1 MDWREYF
8 TPIVLERGREYFY
21 EDLVEVTYI
30 NKREI
35 NTIVFGSEEYN
46 VEIENIGTNN
56 MTMMCDCPH
65 AQDDNYCKHMAASMM
80 VFEELEGTVQKTN
93 KKKQIKID
101 QYALLQT
108 LTHASEGN
116 VKSFLFELCM
126 KNSDIYDNFMKEIA
140 QLEAENEAELHKPQS
155 LQAYKEEIRDIYKSY
170 MRRNFIDYT
179 DAMDMFNE
187 LESYLEDEVPKLY
200 DYPVRAIKMLNYAV
214 MLFGKYD
221 IDDSAGG
228 YTTLMNLVTDLSS
241 GIIDEA
247 NDKQQ
252 DEIFNIYLEL
262 LKGELLYEREMIE
275 EIFFG
280 HFESEAHLNAKLIYL
295 EHKAEK
301 ATPDSY
307 AQKNT
312 LEHLIIVYEELGL
325 SSDEIILKLKPYRH
339 TDQVRD
345 FLIEVE
351 INKGHHKKTVE
362 LIKEGMQS
370 KYPGIARMYHA
381 RLIRYF
387 KEIDHIDYVY
397 ELFNYV
403 IREHWSEMESYH
415 ELKSFY
421 TQEEWEQVRQYIFRQ
436 SNDEQIAHYFI
447 EEKLYD
453 RLLEGFIDGRF
464 YYRIFLHL
472 KEEFLSY
479 DKEKSLRIYTQI
491 IHTLAAEAKNRKEYK
506 GVMRYLQDMKQITGG
521 EIIAHRI
528 AKEWRILYKKRP
540 AMIDELNKVMG

>member
-1 MDWREYF
+1 
-8 TPIVLERGREYFY
+8 
-21 EDLVEVTYI
+21 
-30 NKREI
+30 
-35 NTIVFGSEEYN
+35 
-46 VEIENIGTNN
+46 
-56 MTMMCDCPH
+56 
-65 AQDDNYCKHMAASMM
+65 
-80 VFEELEGTVQKTN
+80 
-93 KKKQIKID
+93 
-101 QYALLQT
+101 
-108 LTHASEGN
+108 
-116 VKSFLFELCM
+116 
-126 KNSDIYDNFMKEIA
+126 
-140 QLEAENEAELHKPQS
+140 
-155 LQAYKEEIRDIYKSY
+155 
-170 MRRNFIDYT
+170 
-179 DAMDMFNE
+179 
-187 LESYLEDEVPKLY
+187 
-200 DYPVRAIKMLNYAV
+200 MLNYAV

-228 YTTLMNLVTDLSS
+228 YTSLMNLVTDLSS
-241 GIIDEA
+241 DIIDEA
-247 NDKQQ
+247 DDKQQ

-275 EIFFG
+275 EIFFE
-280 HFESEAHLNAKLIYL
+280 HFESEAQLNAKLIYL
-295 EHKAEK
+295 ERSAAQ

-339 TDQVRD
+339 TNQVRD

-351 INKGHHKKTVE
+351 INKEHHEKAVE

-370 KYPGIARMYHA
+370 EYPGIARMYHA

-387 KEIDHIDYVY
+387 KEIGYIDYAY

-403 IREHWSEMESYH
+403 IREHWSKMESYR
-415 ELKSFY
+415 ELKAFY

-436 SNDEQIAHYFI
+436 SNDGQLAHYFI

-453 RLLEGFIDGRF
+453 RLLEGFIEGRF
-464 YYRIFLHL
+464 YYRMFLHM
-472 KEEFLSY
+472 KEDLLSY
-479 DKEKSLRIYTQI
+479 DKEKSLHVYAQI
-491 IHTLAAEAKNRKEYK
+491 INTLAVNAKSHKEYK

-540 AMIDELNKVMG
+540 AMIDELNKVMK

>member
-1 MDWREYF
+1 MNWRSYF
-8 TPIVLERGREYFY
+8 KPIILERGKMYY
-21 EDLVEVTYI
+21 EDDLVEVAYVDKTS
-30 NKREI
+30 I
-35 NTIVFGSEEYN
+35 NTIVYGTEEYE
-46 VEIENIGTNN
+46 VEIENIGTDD
-56 MTMMCDCPH
+56 MTMICDCPY
-65 AQDDNYCKHMAASMM
+65 ALDDDYCKHIAASMM
-80 VFEELEGTVQKTN
+80 VFEELEGTIQKTN

-101 QYALLQT
+101 QNVLLQT
-108 LTHASEGN
+108 LTHASEVD

-126 KNSDIYDNFMKEIA
+126 KNSDIYEKFMKEIA
-140 QLEAENEAELHKPQS
+140 QLEAETEAKLHKPQS
-155 LQAYKEEIRDIYKSY
+155 LQTYKEEIRDIYKSY

-179 DAMDMFNE
+179 DAMHMFNE

-228 YTTLMNLVTDLSS
+228 YTSLMNLVTDLSS
-241 GIIDEA
+241 DIIDEA

-275 EIFFG
+275 EIFFE
-280 HFESEAHLNAKLIYL
+280 HFESEAQLNAKLIYL
-295 EHKAEK
+295 ERSAAQ

-351 INKGHHKKTVE
+351 INKGHHKKVVE

-381 RLIRYF
+381 LLIRYL
-387 KEIDHIDYVY
+387 KDIGHTDYVY

-403 IREHWSEMESYH
+403 IREHWSEMESYR

-421 TQEEWEQVRQYIFRQ
+421 TQEEWEQVRQYIFRK
-436 SNDEQIAHYFI
+436 SNDEQLAHYFI

-453 RLLEGFIDGRF
+453 RLLKGFKEGRF
-464 YYRIFLHL
+464 YYRMFLHM
-472 KEEFLSY
+472 KEDLLSY
-479 DKEKSLRIYTQI
+479 DKEKSLHVYAQI
-491 IHTLAAEAKNRKEYK
+491 INTLAVNAKSRKEYK

-528 AKEWRILYKKRP
+528 VKEWRILYKKRP
-540 AMIDELNKVMG
+540 AMIDELNKVMK

>member
-1 MDWREYF
+1 MNWRSYF
-8 TPIVLERGREYFY
+8 KPIILERGKMYY
-21 EDLVEVTYI
+21 EDDLVEVAYVDKTS
-30 NKREI
+30 I
-35 NTIVFGSEEYN
+35 NTIVYGTEEYE
-46 VEIENIGTNN
+46 VEIENIGTDD
-56 MTMMCDCPH
+56 MTMICDCPY
-65 AQDDNYCKHMAASMM
+65 ALDDDYCKHIAASMM
-80 VFEELEGTVQKTN
+80 VFEELEGTIQKTN

-101 QYALLQT
+101 QNVLLQT
-108 LTHASEGN
+108 LTHASEVD

-126 KNSDIYDNFMKEIA
+126 KNSDIYEKFMKEIA
-140 QLEAENEAELHKPQS
+140 QLEAENEAKLHKPQS
-155 LQAYKEEIRDIYKSY
+155 LQTYKEEIRDIYKSY

-179 DAMDMFNE
+179 DAMHMFIE

-228 YTTLMNLVTDLSS
+228 YTSLMNLVTDLSS
-241 GIIDEA
+241 DIIDEA

-275 EIFFG
+275 EIFFE
-280 HFESEAHLNAKLIYL
+280 HFESEAQLNAKLIYL
-295 EHKAEK
+295 ERSAAQ

-351 INKGHHKKTVE
+351 INKGHHKKVVE

-381 RLIRYF
+381 LLIRYL
-387 KEIDHIDYVY
+387 KDIGHTDYVY

-403 IREHWSEMESYH
+403 IREHWSEMESYR

-421 TQEEWEQVRQYIFRQ
+421 TQEEWEQVRQYIFRK
-436 SNDEQIAHYFI
+436 SNDEQLAHYFI

-453 RLLEGFIDGRF
+453 RLLKGFKEGRF
-464 YYRIFLHL
+464 YYRMFLHM
-472 KEEFLSY
+472 KEDLLSY
-479 DKEKSLRIYTQI
+479 DKEKSLHVYAQI
-491 IHTLAAEAKNRKEYK
+491 INTLAVNAKSRKEYK
-506 GVMRYLQDMKQITGG
+506 GVMGYLQDMKQITGG

-540 AMIDELNKVMG
+540 AMIDELNKVMK

>member
-1 MDWREYF
+1 MNWRSYF
-8 TPIVLERGREYFY
+8 KPIILERGKMYY
-21 EDLVEVTYI
+21 EDDLVEVAYVDKTS
-30 NKREI
+30 I
-35 NTIVFGSEEYN
+35 NTIVYGTEEYE
-46 VEIENIGTNN
+46 VEIENIGTDD
-56 MTMMCDCPH
+56 MTMICDCPY
-65 AQDDNYCKHMAASMM
+65 ALDDDYCKHIAASMM
-80 VFEELEGTVQKTN
+80 VFEELEGTIQKTN

-101 QYALLQT
+101 QNVLLQT
-108 LTHASEGN
+108 LTHASEVD

-126 KNSDIYDNFMKEIA
+126 KNSDIYEKFMKEIA
-140 QLEAENEAELHKPQS
+140 QLEAENEAKLHKPQS
-155 LQAYKEEIRDIYKSY
+155 LQTYKEEIRDIYKSY

-179 DAMDMFNE
+179 DAMHMFNE

-228 YTTLMNLVTDLSS
+228 YTSLMNLVTDLSS
-241 GIIDEA
+241 DIIDEA

-275 EIFFG
+275 EIFFE
-280 HFESEAHLNAKLIYL
+280 HFESEAQLNAKLIYL
-295 EHKAEK
+295 ERSAAQ

-351 INKGHHKKTVE
+351 INKGHHKKVVE

-381 RLIRYF
+381 LLIRYL
-387 KEIDHIDYVY
+387 KDIGHTDYVY

-403 IREHWSEMESYH
+403 IREHWSEMESYR

-421 TQEEWEQVRQYIFRQ
+421 TQEEWEQVRQYIFRK
-436 SNDEQIAHYFI
+436 SNDEQLAHYFI

-453 RLLEGFIDGRF
+453 RLLKGFKEGRF
-464 YYRIFLHL
+464 YYRMFLHM
-472 KEEFLSY
+472 KEDLLSY
-479 DKEKSLRIYTQI
+479 DKEKSLHVYAQI
-491 IHTLAAEAKNRKEYK
+491 INTLAVNAKSRKEYK

-540 AMIDELNKVMG
+540 AMIDELNKVMK

>member
-1 MDWREYF
+1 MNWRSYF
-8 TPIVLERGREYFY
+8 KPIILERGKMYY
-21 EDLVEVTYI
+21 EDDLVEVAYVDKTS
-30 NKREI
+30 I
-35 NTIVFGSEEYN
+35 NTIVYGTEEYE
-46 VEIENIGTNN
+46 VEIENIGTDD
-56 MTMMCDCPH
+56 MTMICDCPY
-65 AQDDNYCKHMAASMM
+65 ALDDDYCKHIAASMM
-80 VFEELEGTVQKTN
+80 VFEELEGTIQKTN

-101 QYALLQT
+101 QNVLLQT
-108 LTHASEGN
+108 LTHASEVD

-126 KNSDIYDNFMKEIA
+126 KNSDIYEKFMKEIA
-140 QLEAENEAELHKPQS
+140 RLEAENEAKLHKPQS
-155 LQAYKEEIRDIYKSY
+155 LQTYKEEIRDIYKSY

-179 DAMDMFNE
+179 DAMHMFNE

-228 YTTLMNLVTDLSS
+228 YTSLMNLVTDLSS
-241 GIIDEA
+241 DIIDEA

-275 EIFFG
+275 EIFFE
-280 HFESEAHLNAKLIYL
+280 HFESEAQLNAKLIYL
-295 EHKAEK
+295 ERSAAQ

-351 INKGHHKKTVE
+351 INKGHHKKVVE

-381 RLIRYF
+381 LLIRYL
-387 KEIDHIDYVY
+387 KDIGHTDYVY

-403 IREHWSEMESYH
+403 IREHWSEMESYR

-421 TQEEWEQVRQYIFRQ
+421 TQEEWEQVRQYIFRK
-436 SNDEQIAHYFI
+436 SNDEQLAHYFI

-453 RLLEGFIDGRF
+453 RLLKGFKEGRF
-464 YYRIFLHL
+464 YYRMFLHM
-472 KEEFLSY
+472 KEDLLSY
-479 DKEKSLRIYTQI
+479 DKEKSLHVYAQI
-491 IHTLAAEAKNRKEYK
+491 INTLAVNAKSRKEYK
-506 GVMRYLQDMKQITGG
+506 GVMGYLQDMKQITGG

-540 AMIDELNKVMG
+540 AMIDELNKVMK

>member
-1 MDWREYF
+1 MNWRSYF
-8 TPIVLERGREYFY
+8 KPIILERGKMYY
-21 EDLVEVTYI
+21 EDDLVEVAYVDKTS
-30 NKREI
+30 I
-35 NTIVFGSEEYN
+35 NTIVYGTEEYE
-46 VEIENIGTNN
+46 VEIENIGTDD
-56 MTMMCDCPH
+56 MTMICDCPY
-65 AQDDNYCKHMAASMM
+65 ALDDDYCKHIAASMM
-80 VFEELEGTVQKTN
+80 VFEELEGTIQKTN

-101 QYALLQT
+101 QNVLLQT
-108 LTHASEGN
+108 LTHASEVD

-126 KNSDIYDNFMKEIA
+126 KNSDIYEKFMKEIA
-140 QLEAENEAELHKPQS
+140 QLEAENEAKLHKPQS
-155 LQAYKEEIRDIYKSY
+155 LQTYKEEIRDIYKSY

-179 DAMDMFNE
+179 DAMHMFNE

-228 YTTLMNLVTDLSS
+228 YTSLMNLVTDLSS
-241 GIIDEA
+241 DIIDEA

-275 EIFFG
+275 EIFFE
-280 HFESEAHLNAKLIYL
+280 HFESEAQLNAKLIYL
-295 EHKAEK
+295 ERSAAQ

-351 INKGHHKKTVE
+351 INKGHHKKVVE

-381 RLIRYF
+381 LLIRYL
-387 KEIDHIDYVY
+387 KDIGHTDYVY

-403 IREHWSEMESYH
+403 IREHWSEMESYR

-421 TQEEWEQVRQYIFRQ
+421 TQEEWEQVRQYIFRK
-436 SNDEQIAHYFI
+436 SNDEQLAHYFI

-453 RLLEGFIDGRF
+453 RLLKGFKEGRF
-464 YYRIFLHL
+464 YYRMFLHM
-472 KEEFLSY
+472 KEDLLSY
-479 DKEKSLRIYTQI
+479 DKEKSLHVYAQI
-491 IHTLAAEAKNRKEYK
+491 INTLAVNAKSRKEYK
-506 GVMRYLQDMKQITGG
+506 GVMGYLQDMKQITGG

-540 AMIDELNKVMG
+540 AMIDELNKVMK

>member
-1 MDWREYF
+1 MNWRSYF
-8 TPIVLERGREYFY
+8 KPIILERGKMYY
-21 EDLVEVTYI
+21 EDDLVEVAYVDKTS
-30 NKREI
+30 I
-35 NTIVFGSEEYN
+35 NTIVYGTEEYE
-46 VEIENIGTNN
+46 VEIENIGTDD
-56 MTMMCDCPH
+56 MTMICDCPY
-65 AQDDNYCKHMAASMM
+65 ALDDDYCKHIAASMM
-80 VFEELEGTVQKTN
+80 VFEELEGTIQKTN

-101 QYALLQT
+101 QNVLLQT
-108 LTHASEGN
+108 LTHASEVD

-126 KNSDIYDNFMKEIA
+126 KNSDIYEKFMKEIA
-140 QLEAENEAELHKPQS
+140 QLEAETEAKLHKPQS
-155 LQAYKEEIRDIYKSY
+155 LQTYKEEIRDIYKSY

-179 DAMDMFNE
+179 DAMHMFNE

-228 YTTLMNLVTDLSS
+228 YTSLMNLVTDLSS
-241 GIIDEA
+241 DIIDEA

-275 EIFFG
+275 EIFFE
-280 HFESEAHLNAKLIYL
+280 HFESEAQLNAKLIYL
-295 EHKAEK
+295 ERSAAQ

-351 INKGHHKKTVE
+351 INKGHHKKVVE

-381 RLIRYF
+381 LLIRYL
-387 KEIDHIDYVY
+387 KDIGHTDYVY

-403 IREHWSEMESYH
+403 IREHWSEMESYR

-421 TQEEWEQVRQYIFRQ
+421 TQEEWEQVRQYIFRK
-436 SNDEQIAHYFI
+436 SNDEQLAHYFI

-453 RLLEGFIDGRF
+453 RLLKGFKEGRF
-464 YYRIFLHL
+464 YYRMFLHM
-472 KEEFLSY
+472 KEDLLSY
-479 DKEKSLRIYTQI
+479 DKEKSLHVYAQI
-491 IHTLAAEAKNRKEYK
+491 INTLAVNAKSRKEYK

-540 AMIDELNKVMG
+540 AMIDELNKVMK

>member
-1 MDWREYF
+1 MNWRSYF
-8 TPIVLERGREYFY
+8 KPIILERGKMYY
-21 EDLVEVTYI
+21 EDDLVEVAYVDKTS
-30 NKREI
+30 I
-35 NTIVFGSEEYN
+35 NTIVYGTEEYE
-46 VEIENIGTNN
+46 VEIENIGTDD
-56 MTMMCDCPH
+56 MTMICDCPY
-65 AQDDNYCKHMAASMM
+65 ALDDDYCKHIAASMM
-80 VFEELEGTVQKTN
+80 VFEELEGTIQKTN

-101 QYALLQT
+101 QNVLLQT
-108 LTHASEGN
+108 LTHASEVD

-126 KNSDIYDNFMKEIA
+126 KNSDIYEKFMKEIA
-140 QLEAENEAELHKPQS
+140 QLEAENEAKLHKPQS
-155 LQAYKEEIRDIYKSY
+155 LQTYKEEIRDIYKSY

-179 DAMDMFNE
+179 DAMHMFNE

-228 YTTLMNLVTDLSS
+228 YTSLMNLVTDLSS
-241 GIIDEA
+241 DIIDEA

-275 EIFFG
+275 EIFFE
-280 HFESEAHLNAKLIYL
+280 HFESEAQLNAKLIYL
-295 EHKAEK
+295 ERSAAQ

-339 TDQVRD
+339 TNQVRD

-351 INKGHHKKTVE
+351 INKGHHKKVVE

-381 RLIRYF
+381 LLIRYL
-387 KEIDHIDYVY
+387 KDIGHTDYVY

-403 IREHWSEMESYH
+403 IREHWSEMESYR

-421 TQEEWEQVRQYIFRQ
+421 TQEEWEQVRQYIFRK
-436 SNDEQIAHYFI
+436 SNDEQLAHYFI

-453 RLLEGFIDGRF
+453 RLLKGFKEGRF
-464 YYRIFLHL
+464 YYRMFLHM
-472 KEEFLSY
+472 KEDLLSY
-479 DKEKSLRIYTQI
+479 DKEKSLHVYAQI
-491 IHTLAAEAKNRKEYK
+491 INTLAVNAKSRKEYK
-506 GVMRYLQDMKQITGG
+506 GVMGYLQDMKQITGG

-540 AMIDELNKVMG
+540 AMIDELNKVMK

>member
-1 MDWREYF
+1 MNWRSYF
-8 TPIVLERGREYFY
+8 KPIILERGKMYY
-21 EDLVEVTYI
+21 EDDLVEVAYVDKTS
-30 NKREI
+30 I
-35 NTIVFGSEEYN
+35 NTIVYGTEEYE
-46 VEIENIGTNN
+46 VEIENIGTDD
-56 MTMMCDCPH
+56 MTMICDCPY
-65 AQDDNYCKHMAASMM
+65 ALDDDYCKHIAASMM
-80 VFEELEGTVQKTN
+80 VFEELEGTIQKTN

-101 QYALLQT
+101 QNVLLQT
-108 LTHASEGN
+108 LTHASEVD

-126 KNSDIYDNFMKEIA
+126 KNSDIYEKFMKEIA
-140 QLEAENEAELHKPQS
+140 QLEAENEAKLHKPQS
-155 LQAYKEEIRDIYKSY
+155 LQTYKEEIRDIYKSY

-179 DAMDMFNE
+179 DAMHMFNE

-200 DYPVRAIKMLNYAV
+200 DYPVRASKMLNYAV

-228 YTTLMNLVTDLSS
+228 YTSLMNLVTDLSS
-241 GIIDEA
+241 DIIDEA

-275 EIFFG
+275 EIFFE
-280 HFESEAHLNAKLIYL
+280 HFESEAQLNAKLIYL
-295 EHKAEK
+295 ERSAAQ

-351 INKGHHKKTVE
+351 INKGHHKKVVE

-381 RLIRYF
+381 LLIRYL
-387 KEIDHIDYVY
+387 KDIGHTDYVY

-403 IREHWSEMESYH
+403 IREHWSEMESYR

-421 TQEEWEQVRQYIFRQ
+421 TQEEWEQVRQYIFRK
-436 SNDEQIAHYFI
+436 SNDEQLAHYFI

-453 RLLEGFIDGRF
+453 RLLKGFKEGRF
-464 YYRIFLHL
+464 YYRMFLHM
-472 KEEFLSY
+472 KEDLLSY
-479 DKEKSLRIYTQI
+479 DKEKSLHVYAQI
-491 IHTLAAEAKNRKEYK
+491 INTLAVNAKSRKEYK

-540 AMIDELNKVMG
+540 AMIDELNKVMK

>member
-1 MDWREYF
+1 MNWRSYF
-8 TPIVLERGREYFY
+8 KPIILERGKMYY
-21 EDLVEVTYI
+21 EDDLVEVAYVDKTS
-30 NKREI
+30 I
-35 NTIVFGSEEYN
+35 NTIVYGTEEYE
-46 VEIENIGTNN
+46 VEIENIGTDD
-56 MTMMCDCPH
+56 MTMICDCPY
-65 AQDDNYCKHMAASMM
+65 ALDDDYCKHIAASMM
-80 VFEELEGTVQKTN
+80 VFEELEGTIQKTN

-101 QYALLQT
+101 QNVLLQT
-108 LTHASEGN
+108 LTHASEVD

-126 KNSDIYDNFMKEIA
+126 KNSDIYEKFMKEIA
-140 QLEAENEAELHKPQS
+140 QLEAENEAKLHKPQS
-155 LQAYKEEIRDIYKSY
+155 LQTYKEEIRDIYKSY

-179 DAMDMFNE
+179 DAMHMFNE

-228 YTTLMNLVTDLSS
+228 YTSLMNLVTDLSS
-241 GIIDEA
+241 DIIDEA

-262 LKGELLYEREMIE
+262 LKGELLYGREMIE
-275 EIFFG
+275 EIFFE
-280 HFESEAHLNAKLIYL
+280 HFESEAQLNAKLIYL
-295 EHKAEK
+295 ERSAAQ

-351 INKGHHKKTVE
+351 INKGHHKKVVE

-381 RLIRYF
+381 LLIRYL
-387 KEIDHIDYVY
+387 KDIGHTDYVY

-403 IREHWSEMESYH
+403 IREHWSEMESYR

-421 TQEEWEQVRQYIFRQ
+421 TQEEWEQVRQYIFRK
-436 SNDEQIAHYFI
+436 SNDEQLAHYFI

-453 RLLEGFIDGRF
+453 RLLKGFKEGRF
-464 YYRIFLHL
+464 YYRMFLHM
-472 KEEFLSY
+472 KEDLLSY
-479 DKEKSLRIYTQI
+479 DKEKSLHVYAQI
-491 IHTLAAEAKNRKEYK
+491 INTLAVNAKSRKEYK

-540 AMIDELNKVMG
+540 AMIDELNKVMK

>member
-1 MDWREYF
+1 MNWRSYF
-8 TPIVLERGREYFY
+8 KPIILERGKMYY
-21 EDLVEVTYI
+21 EDHLVEVAYI
-30 NKREI
+30 DKTSI
-35 NTIVFGSEEYN
+35 NTIVYGTEDYE
-46 VEIENIGTNN
+46 VEIENIGTDD
-56 MTMMCDCPH
+56 MTMICDCPY
-65 AQDDNYCKHMAASMM
+65 ALDEDYCKHIAASMM
-80 VFEELEGTVQKTN
+80 VFEELEDKIQQTN

-101 QYALLQT
+101 QNILLQT
-108 LTHASEGN
+108 LTHASEVD

-126 KNSDIYDNFMKEIA
+126 KNSDIYEKFMKEIA

-155 LQAYKEEIRDIYKSY
+155 LQTYKEEIRDIYKSY

-179 DAMDMFNE
+179 DAMHMFNE

-228 YTTLMNLVTDLSS
+228 YTSLMNLVTDLSS
-241 GIIDEA
+241 DIIDEA

-275 EIFFG
+275 EIFFE
-280 HFESEAHLNAKLIYL
+280 HFESEAQLNAKLIYL
-295 EHKAEK
+295 ERRAAQ

-325 SSDEIILKLKPYRH
+325 SSDEIILKLKSYRH

-351 INKGHHKKTVE
+351 INNGHHKKAVE
-362 LIKEGMQS
+362 LIKEGIQS

-403 IREHWSEMESYH
+403 IHEHWSEMESYR
-415 ELKSFY
+415 ELKLFY

-436 SNDEQIAHYFI
+436 SNDEQLAHYFI

-453 RLLEGFIDGRF
+453 RLLEGFIEGRF
-464 YYRIFLHL
+464 YYRMFLHM
-472 KEEFLSY
+472 KEDFLSY
-479 DKEKSLRIYTQI
+479 NKEKSLHVY
-491 IHTLAAEAKNRKEYK
+491 AKILNTSAVNAKSRKEYK
-506 GVMRYLQDMKQITGG
+506 GVMRYLQDMKQIPGG

-540 AMIDELNKVMG
+540 AMIDELNKVMK